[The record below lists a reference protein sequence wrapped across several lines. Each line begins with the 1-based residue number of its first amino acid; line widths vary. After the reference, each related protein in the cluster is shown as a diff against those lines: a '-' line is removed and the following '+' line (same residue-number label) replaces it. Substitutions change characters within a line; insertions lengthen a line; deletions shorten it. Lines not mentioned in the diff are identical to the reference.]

1 MKNVGF
7 LKKSLLVFWALTM
20 FTACEKDTEPVS
32 FEPEMS
38 VLPAEGEYRF
48 GATVSGSVNKN
59 GSAIVKEYGIQY
71 SIYDDFAVS
80 DNVPAPATSTAEKF
94 TLQLTGLEAGK
105 TYFYRAYAFSGHS
118 YAYSRHLAFS
128 TPKTSGPAF
137 SVPEVKDLTYT
148 SVKVQSEVLDD
159 GGVDFVTTAYIYKQV
174 ADETDD
180 DLVLSSEGVQLAPCD
195 ATYAVQIN
203 NLESGKMYAIRAYG
217 ISAGLGYG
225 DIVYVTTLKTE
236 NTLVSTVAF
245 SNEQIGEHSVEVSA
259 SILAEGT
266 HPITAYGFC
275 YSATDSLPDINDMT
289 VTATNSGATFSSK
302 LRDLQSQTSYNVRA
316 YVKNNQGEIF
326 YSESSEKFTTS
337 KFDVVNVELMD
348 VDQPDA
354 SDLRQV
360 VFYGNYDSNVELRE
374 VGFLINNKAKVVADT
389 DVPAGKGDYAFAMEL
404 DYNTAYE
411 VTAYA
416 LTANSE
422 FVYGSQSMWISPVNN
437 PLPQWKF
444 AAKNS
449 TAMTDTA
456 VFEGSLVQL
465 NTRFTDAIAVT
476 VGICVGPKGS
486 TPTMQSNLFHVSTAV
501 SLYASNT
508 PADWTLVVSGLTAN
522 TEYSWRAYYV
532 DQDGY
537 ATYTDVADF
546 KTRKPAPGSGD
557 IVFPGYDDIVIDM
570 PEHITLTMGDISA
583 LAGSSVT
590 AKNGIRSINFRV
602 STNNQSLL
610 ILLANLA
617 NQFADIDLIAG
628 VELMNNTAVQQYC
641 AASGNT
647 IVLPNMGDT
656 SYDIPFDAIIG
667 QLSNY
672 KGRHVVYLTVT
683 DKNGAA
689 KQAQMVIVVE

>member
-71 SIYDDFAVS
+71 SIYDDFAVPY
-80 DNVPAPATSTAEKF
+80 NVPAPATSTAEKF

-195 ATYAVQIN
+195 ATYDVQIN

-245 SNEQIGEHSVEVSA
+245 SNEQIGEHSIEVSA

-348 VDQPDA
+348 VNQPDA

-389 DVPAGKGDYAFAMEL
+389 DVPAGKGEYTFAMEL
-404 DYNTAYE
+404 DYDTSYE

-422 FVYGSQSMWISPVNN
+422 FVYGSQSMWISPVDN
-437 PLPQWKF
+437 PLPQWNF
-444 AAKNS
+444 AAQIS
-449 TAMTDTA
+449 TAMTDSA
-456 VFEGSLVQL
+456 VFEGSLAQL
-465 NTRFTDAIAVT
+465 NTMFTDAIAVT

-486 TPTMQSNLFHVSTAV
+486 SPTMQSNLFHVSTAV
-501 SLYASNT
+501 SLYTSNT
-508 PADWTLVVSGLTAN
+508 IADWTLVVSGLTAN

-532 DQDGY
+532 NQDGD
-537 ATYTDVADF
+537 AIYTDVADF

-570 PEHITLTMGDISA
+570 PEHITLTKGDISA

-610 ILLANLA
+610 MVLANLA

-641 AASGNT
+641 AANGNT

-689 KQAQMVIVVE
+689 KQAQMVIVVD